1 MLFNP
6 ERFLQQQAEKK
17 ENNQNF
23 NNKHYLDELL
33 EMAQKANEIDRIEH
47 DDFID
52 LYGQEAVKTDTDW
65 VEQQKDLHQQK
76 NSPSEIWHK
85 KVADILEAI
94 LHHQIEANN
103 YFGGNVWT
111 IKTCDYDDFRNHI
124 DSILEIRHPD
134 QKSANYS
141 GIALDV
147 TSASQPSRL
156 MNKVNRILS
165 KIKQGKLAKIKYFQ
179 SDFLNIRGE
188 KSNVPL
194 FVIGCDLKHTEELA
208 KLWYNDQQKTL
219 AQHPIQVLLLK
230 QITQQAQL
238 YRDYAQQNNQPA
250 IAEIYKQILD
260 EFKTITTEREAIITE
275 IEKNPKNRDFFHD
288 DYVSTNLQAII
299 QQYDQSN

>member
-17 ENNQNF
+17 ESNQNF
-23 NNKHYLDELL
+23 NNRHYLDELL

-65 VEQQKDLHQQK
+65 VEKQKDLHQQK

-103 YFGGNVWT
+103 YFGENVWT

-147 TSASQPSRL
+147 TSASQPNRL

-250 IAEIYKQILD
+250 IAEIYQQILD
-260 EFKTITTEREAIITE
+260 EFETITTERKAIITE

-299 QQYDQSN
+299 KQYDQSN